1 MEMGGSSTGTP
12 PDFNRYNEMAVGTLQ
27 MSVDTFA
34 GTQGVHLGDER
45 FSVGL
50 AKKYMLFED
59 LEEIVQDAVSVLH
72 TKVLAVL
79 PTTRIQHR
87 FAYRLLPTGNV
98 LIGLDPREFDHEQDC
113 DGTVGETPSD
123 LQTDGF

>member
-12 PDFNRYNEMAVGTLQ
+12 PGFNRYDEMAIGTLQ
-27 MSVDTFA
+27 MTVDTFA
-34 GTQGVHLGDER
+34 GGKGFHLGDTR
-45 FSVGL
+45 FSIGL
-50 AKKYMLFED
+50 AKKHMLFED
-59 LEEIVQDAVSVLH
+59 LEEIVQDAASALH

-79 PTTRIQHR
+79 PNSHIQHR

-113 DGTVGETPSD
+113 DGTAWETPDD
-123 LQTDGF
+123 LQPYGF